1 VAEAGAR
8 DPGGPTA
15 ERAGERA
22 GDRAGERGRLR
33 VNATCV
39 IRLDE
44 LEWRTTGSGGPGGQ
58 HANTSDTR
66 VEVRFPIASSTSLA
80 PRQKERLL
88 EQFGPVARA
97 TASDSRSQAR
107 NREVALE
114 RLRSRLADALHLDP
128 PRRSTK
134 PTRSAKQSRLDAK
147 RRQSVRKQ
155 DRRRPSG
162 ED

>member
-1 VAEAGAR
+1 ESVTAR
-8 DPGGPTA
+8 GV
-15 ERAGERA
+15 
-22 GDRAGERGRLR
+22 LR
-33 VNATCV
+33 VNGTCV

-44 LEWRTTGSGGPGGQ
+44 LEWRTTGSGGAGGQ

-88 EQFGPVARA
+88 EQLGPVARA

-114 RLRSRLADALHLDP
+114 RLRSRLEVALRIDP

-134 PTRSAKQSRLDAK
+134 PSKSAKEARLDDK
-147 RRQSVRKQ
+147 RRQSERKQ
-155 DRRRPSG
+155 ARRRP
-162 ED
+162 

>member
-1 VAEAGAR
+1 VVESDARAE
-8 DPGGPTA
+8 PGGAAT
-15 ERAGERA
+15 
-22 GDRAGERGRLR
+22 DRGVLR

-66 VEVRFPIASSTSLA
+66 VEVRFSIEASASLA

-88 EQFGPVARA
+88 ERLGPVARA

-107 NREVALE
+107 NRELALE
-114 RLRSRLADALHLDP
+114 RLRSRLELALRVDP

-134 PTRSAKQSRLDAK
+134 PSKSAKEARLDDK
-147 RRQSVRKQ
+147 RRQSERKQ
-155 DRRRPSG
+155 ARRRPNR
-162 ED
+162 DD